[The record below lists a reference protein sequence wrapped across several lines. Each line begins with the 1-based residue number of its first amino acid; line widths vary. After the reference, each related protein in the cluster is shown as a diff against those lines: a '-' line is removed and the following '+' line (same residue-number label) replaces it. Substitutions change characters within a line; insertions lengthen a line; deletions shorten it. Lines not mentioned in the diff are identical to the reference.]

1 MKKLKIVPGL
11 AITLEKIFP
20 VFPVIVPVLMED
32 MDKTAVQVRQ
42 IEIDS
47 RILYSAIQK

>member
-1 MKKLKIVPGL
+1 MKELKTVPGL
-11 AITLEKIFP
+11 AIALEKIF
-20 VFPVIVPVLMED
+20 VPVLMED